1 LSNGSEHA
9 PGGTEEIRGWCVF
22 CRSRCGSISR
32 IEGGRLIEVRPDPDH
47 PTGGALCP
55 KGRAAPEIVYSDRR
69 ILHPM
74 RRTRPK
80 GDPDPGWVRI
90 GWDEALDSIASHMN
104 TARQTIGPEAV
115 AFGVTTPS
123 GTAIA
128 DSIEWIERFIRSFGS
143 PNTIYGTELCNWHK
157 DHAHVFTFGCGM
169 PTPDYG
175 NAELMLLWGHNPSN
189 VWLSQASA
197 MAEGRRRGARLL
209 VIDPHR
215 SRHAAEA
222 DLWLQVGP
230 GTDAALALGLARLLI
245 EQGQYDQ
252 DFVRRWT
259 NAPLLVRDDTGEF
272 LPAAQPG
279 CFLAWDEAAGAATVY
294 DPATALAPEDAA
306 RLALT
311 GRFLVAGVACRPAF
325 AHYVEACASY
335 SIQHVEALTGVP
347 AAQLH
352 AAAALI
358 GEAKRIAYYA
368 WTGLGQHA
376 NATQTERAVA
386 TLYALTGAFD
396 RPGGNVRHSSPPA
409 RALANEHSLT
419 AEQATRALGLGRLPL
434 GPPAGGWILGAD
446 FYEAVLTGAPY
457 PVEML
462 LCFGANLLVSQPDR
476 ARGRRALARL
486 KFHVHCDLFHTPTSD
501 MADILLPVNT
511 PWERPA
517 LKIGFEISARAAQRV
532 QFRPAMIKPIGES
545 RSDAWIVMQLAQR
558 LGLGPK
564 MFDGDISRGWAH
576 ALEPTGLDLATV
588 QRTTGG
594 VHAATVQRHA
604 KYTEESAAGV
614 AGFATQTRRVEL
626 YSALLHRHGYS
637 PVPVHVAPGA
647 PDPRFPYR
655 LSCAKTGSFCH
666 SQHRGIASLRR
677 RVPQPEV
684 QLAASVAA
692 ARDIRTG
699 DRVRLSTAAGAITM
713 WARIDPSLPPD
724 HLVAPYGWWEAC
736 PDLGLPGFA
745 PGGADDA
752 SYNSLVDGVAR
763 DPVSGAPAMRALTCD
778 IERLPQARTWTGW
791 RDFRVGSLD
800 REAEDVMSVTL
811 EPADGGRLIDHLP
824 GQYLPIRLDLP
835 DGSAVERRYTLS
847 GASGV
852 ADRAVYRIS
861 VRAAGR
867 ASLHL
872 VNALRVGDIVRSEAP
887 QGRFVLPMQAHFPV
901 VMIAGGIG
909 ITPFIGYLESLRLRE
924 LRPETM
930 LLYGIRDGRSHA
942 FGARLAEL
950 AAEMADFT
958 LVTCRSRDP
967 DHPAERVSASWVPQ
981 TWIDRRA
988 RFYLCGPDAMM
999 RAISTQLIARGVF
1012 AFDIFTERFQAAAMG
1027 EVADPGPHRVHLRR
1041 SGRTL
1046 DWTASEG
1053 TLLDMAERSGLVL
1066 PAGCRTGQ
1074 CESCAVPV
1082 LSGRVAHLSDVAVE
1096 DGQCLT
1102 CQAVPASAL
1111 VLDA

>member
-1 LSNGSEHA
+1 VD
-9 PGGTEEIRGWCVF
+9 IRGWCTF

-32 IEGGRLIEVRPDPDH
+32 IEGGRLIEVRPDPNH

-90 GWDEALDSIASHMN
+90 DWDEALDTIAQHMVA
-104 TARQTIGPEAV
+104 ARQTIGPEAV
-115 AFGVTTPS
+115 AFGCTTPS

-169 PTPDYG
+169 PTPDYR
-175 NAELMLLWGHNPSN
+175 NSELMMLWGHNPSN
-189 VWLSQASA
+189 VWLAQASA
-197 MAEGRRRGARLL
+197 IAEGRRKGGKLL

-222 DLWLQVGP
+222 DLWLQVRP

-245 EQGQYDQ
+245 EQGRYDQ

-259 NAPLLVRDDTGEF
+259 NASLLVRDDTGAF
-272 LPAAQPG
+272 LQAATPG
-279 CFLAWDEAAGAATVY
+279 CFLAWDEAEGGSVVY
-294 DPATALAPEDAA
+294 DPSVALAPEDAA
-306 RLALT
+306 RLAVR
-311 GRFLVAGVACRPAF
+311 GDFRVAGVACRPAF
-325 AHYVEACASY
+325 AHYAAACAAY
-335 SIQHVEALTGVP
+335 TPEHVEAITSVP

-358 GEAKRIAYYA
+358 GGARRTAYYA

-396 RPGGNVRHSSPPA
+396 QPGGNVRHARPPA
-409 RALANEHSLT
+409 RALASEHGLS
-419 AEQATRALGLGRLPL
+419 AEQASRALGLDRLPL

-446 FYEAVLTGAPY
+446 FYAAVLTGKPY
-457 PVEML
+457 PVDVL
-462 LCFGANLLVSQPDR
+462 VCFGANLLVSQPDG
-476 ARGRRALARL
+476 ARGRQALERL
-486 KFHVHCDLFHTPTSD
+486 KFHAHCDLFHTPTSD

-517 LKIGFEISARAAQRV
+517 LKIGFEISAEAEQLA
-532 QFRPAMIKPIGES
+532 QFRPAMIAPVGES

-558 LGLGPK
+558 LGLGPS
-564 MFDGDISRGWAH
+564 MFDGDMARGWTH
-576 ALEPTGLDLATV
+576 ALEPTGLDLATL
-588 QRTTGG
+588 QATPGG
-594 VHAATVQRHA
+594 MLVPVVPRHA
-604 KYTEESAAGV
+604 RHTEASEAGV
-614 AGFATQTRRVEL
+614 AGFGTETRRVEL
-626 YSALLHRHGYS
+626 YSALLRRHGYS

-647 PDPRFPYR
+647 RDARFPYR
-655 LSCAKTGSFCH
+655 LSCTKTGTFCH
-666 SQHRGIASLRR
+666 SQHRGIPSLRR
-677 RVPQPEV
+677 RVPEPVVE
-684 QLAASVAA
+684 LAASVAA

-699 DRVRLSTAAGAITM
+699 DRVRLSTAAGTIAM
-713 WARIDPSLPPD
+713 RARIEPSLPPD
-724 HLVAPYGWWEAC
+724 HLVAPYGWWESC
-736 PDLGLPGFA
+736 PELGLPGFV

-763 DPVSGAPAMRALTCD
+763 DPISGAPAMRALACD
-778 IERLPQARTWTGW
+778 IERLPRARPWTGW
-791 RDFRVGSLD
+791 RDFLVGSLE
-800 REAEDVMSVTL
+800 REGDDAVSVTL
-811 EPADGGRLIDHLP
+811 EPADGGPLIDHLP

-835 DGSAVERRYTLS
+835 EGSVAERRYSLS
-847 GASGV
+847 GASGL
-852 ADRAVYRIS
+852 ADRANYRIS
-861 VRAAGR
+861 VRAAGV
-867 ASLHL
+867 ASRHI
-872 VNALRVGDIVRSEAP
+872 VNRLRPGDIVRAEAP
-887 QGRFVLPMQAHFPV
+887 RGGFVLPMRAHFPV

-909 ITPFIGYLESLRLRE
+909 ITPFIGYLETLRPRE
-924 LRPETM
+924 RRPETM
-930 LLYGIRDGRSHA
+930 LLYGIRDERGHV

-958 LVTCRSRDP
+958 LVTCRSRDA
-967 DHPAERVSASWVPQ
+967 DHPPERVSAALVPQ
-981 TWIDRRA
+981 SWIDRRA
-988 RFYLCGPDAMM
+988 RFYLCGPDSMM
-999 RAISTQLIARGVF
+999 RAIAEQLIARGVF
-1012 AFDIFTERFQAAAMG
+1012 RFDIFTERFQAAAMG
-1027 EVADPGPHRVHLRR
+1027 AVTDPGPHRVHLRR
-1041 SGRTL
+1041 SGRAL
-1046 DWTASEG
+1046 DWSAAEG
-1053 TLLDMAERSGLVL
+1053 TLLDMAERSGIAL

-1102 CQAVPASAL
+1102 CQAVPTSAL